1 MFKYSWKTDIV
12 GSQVVCTSSQTLCV
26 LVFENIGL
34 QKYFCCIFLK
44 ENRRGKPL
52 LNLKLIKRKST
63 TLVNKKTKP
72 KKEK

>member
-1 MFKYSWKTDIV
+1 MFGNEPKMSAIAVMGK
-12 GSQVVCTSSQTLCV
+12 C
-26 LVFENIGL
+26 F
-34 QKYFCCIFLK
+34 FLK

-63 TLVNKKTKP
+63 TLVNKNTKP